1 MVLLMR
7 QKKTKGQKTIDAE
20 VSNSD
25 PEKNKRRQKKMSEI
39 KKPAK
44 TAVRKPANSTTK
56 VPAKTPKQA
65 SPAVQREVSSAPQ
78 TPIYA
83 APVQQQQ
90 APVNSAPE
98 SIIVQNVLKG
108 PLYISDIGMEFGG
121 LEVRDLTWED
131 PSVVKRSQ
139 DLRRAIQM
147 GQLNRISQA
156 EWDRIISLRAAE
168 ERAETQRISN
178 RRTRNVNVDGRIID
192 AEVLNLNKAD
202 GGRTAQ
208 DQVST
213 AGYAN
218 DPMSYATAYQEAR
231 AQYEDRGSALD
242 ANTFASMVK
251 NQPSLIPTLLRGDS
265 IFSDGTLSGV
275 SGRARA
281 TVITQGDGYST
292 GVSQMEMT
300 NYNRDQRLAGSSA
313 MGIGSLQNRDGMLD
327 PNNPMQMPVMA
338 QIPDFVDLDN
348 LDDDDDAGYAEEIDL
363 ANDGSDDLGG
373 GVRRLG

>member
-1 MVLLMR
+1 MH
-7 QKKTKGQKTIDAE
+7 QKKIQGQKAIDTE
-20 VSNSD
+20 VLNSD
-25 PEKNKRRQKKMSEI
+25 PEKTKRRQKKMSEI

-44 TAVRKPANSTTK
+44 TAVRKPATSTTK

-65 SPAVQREVSSAPQ
+65 SPAMQRETPTAPQ

-83 APVQQQQ
+83 APAPQ
-90 APVNSAPE
+90 APVNNAPE
-98 SIIVQNVLKG
+98 SIIVQNVLEG

-139 DLRRAIQM
+139 DLRRAIQV
-147 GQLNRISQA
+147 GQLQRITQA
-156 EWDRIISLRAAE
+156 DWDHIMSVRAAE
-168 ERAETQRISN
+168 ARAETQRISN
-178 RRTRNVNVDGRIID
+178 RRTRNVRADGRVIE

-202 GGRTAQ
+202 GGRAAQ

-218 DPMSYATAYQEAR
+218 DPMSYATAFQEAR
-231 AQYEDRGSALD
+231 AQYDDRSSVLD
-242 ANTFASMVK
+242 AHTFAQMVK
-251 NQPSLIPTLLRGDS
+251 NRPSLISTLLRGDS
-265 IFSDGTLSGV
+265 LFDDGTISGV
-275 SGRARA
+275 AGRARA
-281 TVITQGDGYST
+281 TVITQGDGYNT
-292 GVSQMEMT
+292 GVSQMDMT

-313 MGIGSLQNRDGMLD
+313 MGIGSLQNNNGYLD
-327 PNNPMQMPVMA
+327 LNNPGQMPTMT

-363 ANDGSDDLGG
+363 ANDGGDDSSG